1 MRQIVRLTYRMHRFE
16 VTAFV
21 IAGALLVAAAFIT
34 AWRLDGAGHT
44 AACAPSLETGE
55 VPPGCEARF
64 REFQEIAG
72 REGAIVGGLATI
84 FPTIAG
90 LLLGGPLIAREIER
104 GTARL
109 AWSLSP
115 SRLRWFGHRVLPVL
129 GLLVVGL
136 FLVGLAADRL
146 AASVSIG
153 TDMSASFVGFR
164 TRGILLATQA
174 VLVAATA
181 IGLGAVLGRAV
192 PTLFITFV
200 LGTLL
205 VVAVGNQHAA
215 LLVNE
220 TVRRGDE
227 TAFDPDDFQVDY
239 RFALPD
245 GRLLTWNEIVAEDP
259 SREEFGIDYP
269 LVALVIPGER
279 YREVET
285 REAVAHVGIALLFVA
300 GAAGMVS
307 RRKPA

>member
-1 MRQIVRLTYRMHRFE
+1 MRRIVRLTYRMHRFE

-21 IAGALLVAAAFIT
+21 LAAGLLVAAALAT
-34 AWRLDGAGHT
+34 SWRLDGVGHT
-44 AACAPSLETGE
+44 AGCSPSLQTGE
-55 VPPGCEARF
+55 VPPACEAKF
-64 REFQEIAG
+64 REFQEIAA

-84 FPTIAG
+84 FPVIAG
-90 LLLGGPLIAREIER
+90 LLVGGPLIAREIER

-115 SRLRWFGHRVLPVL
+115 SRLRWFSHRVLPVL
-129 GLLVVGL
+129 GLLVVVL
-136 FLVGLAADRL
+136 FLVGFAADRL
-146 AASVSIG
+146 AASLSVG
-153 TDMSASFVGFR
+153 TDMSVSFVGFR
-164 TRGILLATQA
+164 SRGVLLATQG

-181 IGLGAVLGRAV
+181 IGVGAVLGRAV

-205 VVAVGNQHAA
+205 VTAIGSQHAA

-220 TVRRGDE
+220 TVRQADQ
-227 TAFDPDDFQVDY
+227 TVFDPDDLQLDY

-259 SREEFGIDYP
+259 SREEFGVEYP
-269 LVALVIPGER
+269 SVALVIPGER

-285 REAVAHVGIALLFVA
+285 REAAAHVAVALLFVV